1 MIEVASAAQ
10 SAQISRLC
18 TLVDRPVTISP
29 HRTLNTCK
37 GVIRCRELVGCDEA
51 ETLTELSSQGVT
63 AIYNVTVKDGPD
75 GRRPTNTFF
84 VTFRLPTIPKHLK
97 VGYIRVPVT
106 QHTFQH
112 HFGASNVRSLATVS
126 RFAKVT
132 QPAPNVARL
141 ITTLTTAA
149 MK

>member
-1 MIEVASAAQ
+1 M
-10 SAQISRLC
+10 
-18 TLVDRPVTISP
+18 
-29 HRTLNTCK
+29 
-37 GVIRCRELVGCDEA
+37 
-51 ETLTELSSQGVT
+51 LTELSSQGIT

-97 VGYIRVPVT
+97 VGYIRVPMT
-106 QHTFQH
+106 AYIPAPLRCFKCQK
-112 HFGASNVRSLATVS
+112 FGHGLK
-126 RFAKVT
+126 FAKVT
-132 QPAPNVARL
+132 QRAPNVARL